1 MEFLQNA
8 DPFVKGLWYIT
19 LPASLIFLIQTVMTF
34 AGSDASDGLDADFD
48 GDVSHTDGP
57 FQLFSFR
64 NLIHFLLGF
73 GWTGLGFYELISN
86 RLVLI
91 IVATSAGL
99 ALVGVFFIIIKQ
111 LQKLK
116 QNNVM
121 RLENAI
127 GKTAE
132 VYLTI
137 PAQQSG
143 HGKVHVSVQN
153 TLRELNAVTQ
163 QATPI
168 PTGAVVKVTATLPND
183 TLVVELC

>member
-91 IVATSAGL
+91 IVATLAGL
-99 ALVGVFFIIIKQ
+99 ALVGVFFFIIKQ
-111 LQKLK
+111 LQKLN

-132 VYLTI
+132 VYLAI
-137 PAQQSG
+137 PAQQNG

-153 TLRELNAVTQ
+153 TLRELNAVTNQ
-163 QATPI
+163 PNGI
-168 PTGAVVKVTATLPND
+168 PTGATVRVSGVHTNGTLI
-183 TLVVELC
+183 VEII